1 MTTAQG
7 PGLRRLGSRWPAAAL
22 ASVVVVGAAAAIAF
36 AASNAPSGYR
46 TAPATFAPVVKTV
59 AVTGTVEPIN
69 RVTLAFGV
77 SGTVAKVAVHVGE
90 HVAAGQAL
98 ATLQTT
104 TLAQQVT
111 QAQASLR
118 AAQATVTADEQ
129 GQSTEGSG
137 GTTARTRG
145 GEPGTQGHTST
156 PDPSKGTP
164 TTLASAQQ
172 AVVSAQRA
180 ADAAARAAA
189 GALSAADTACG
200 TSASSG
206 TGTGTGT
213 GTGGSPGPAST
224 TTSTTAASGT
234 GGASACTTALHD
246 ALSAQQ
252 TLAADQRAVTG
263 AETSLAALLAK
274 GGTPTGGATGTTGT
288 RSHGTTTGTAPTTT
302 GATGTTGSGGT
313 AAPATPKA
321 QAAQL
326 ASDQAAV
333 DTDDAKLLVAQQ
345 SLAEA
350 ALTSPIAGTVGAVN
364 VAAGESTTAG
374 SSTAAVTI
382 LTQHTF
388 EAEGLVSPTQ
398 VPALAV
404 GDVVRVGVD
413 GRPSPIRGRVIR
425 IGPVDT
431 SLGFQYP
438 VVVAL
443 PSGIPHLF
451 TGSLCQM
458 TVVVHLARH
467 TLAVPN
473 SAVRTSHGKSYVTV
487 VQGGQ
492 GRRVS
497 VGVGIV
503 GDQETQIL
511 SGLHRGQQVALA
523 SLTRPLPKPS
533 SGTGSHSR
541 QVPGPFPYPGGGRF
555 FIVGNGNNSVV
566 FSGGPAG

>member
-1 MTTAQG
+1 VTTDQG
-7 PGLRRLGSRWPAAAL
+7 SGRRHLGSRWPAAAL
-22 ASVVVVGAAAAIAF
+22 AAVVAVGAAAAIAF
-36 AASNAPSGYR
+36 AVSTAPSGYR

-90 HVAAGQAL
+90 RVAAGQTL

-129 GQSTEGSG
+129 GQSTAGSG

-145 GEPGTQGHTST
+145 GETGTQGHTSV

-172 AVVSAQRA
+172 AVVSAQRT

-200 TSASSG
+200 SSASSG
-206 TGTGTGT
+206 TGTGTGE
-213 GTGGSPGPAST
+213 SPGPAST
-224 TTSTTAASGT
+224 TSTTAPSGT
-234 GGASACTTALHD
+234 AGASACATALHD
-246 ALSAQQ
+246 ALGAQQ

-274 GGTPTGGATGTTGT
+274 GGTPTGGGTGTTGT
-288 RSHGTTTGTAPTTT
+288 RSPGSTTGTAPTTK
-302 GATGTTGSGGT
+302 GATGATGSGGT

-350 ALTSPIAGTVGAVN
+350 ALASPIAGTVGAVN
-364 VAAGESTTAG
+364 VAAGQSTTAG

-404 GDVVRVGVD
+404 GDIVRVGVD

-487 VQGGQ
+487 VQGGR

-511 SGLHRGQQVALA
+511 SGLRRGQQVALA

-533 SGTGSHSR
+533 SGTGSHGR
-541 QVPGPFPYPGGGRF
+541 QVPEPFPYPGGGRF
-555 FIVGNGNNSVV
+555 FIVGNGNNGVV